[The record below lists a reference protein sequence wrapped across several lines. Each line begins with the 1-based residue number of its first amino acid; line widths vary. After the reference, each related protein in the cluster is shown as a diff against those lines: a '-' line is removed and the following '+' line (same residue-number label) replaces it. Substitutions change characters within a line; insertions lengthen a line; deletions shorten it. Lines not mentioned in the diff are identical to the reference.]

1 MKNLIPLAVLLVLA
15 GCTSLTPAGQQV
27 RVTENDT
34 VVQGCEYL
42 GSVRASDRLNG
53 GLVGA
58 ATAENNV
65 EKRLQNQA
73 AEKGGDTVLMKV
85 HDAGMSGASARG
97 EVYRCAGKV
106 APSPAPTPR

>member
-1 MKNLIPLAVLLVLA
+1 MKNLLPLAALLALTA
-15 GCTSLTPAGQQV
+15 CTSLTPAGQQV

-34 VVQGCEYL
+34 VVQGCQYL

-58 ATAENNV
+58 STAETNV

-85 HDAGMSGASARG
+85 HDAGTSGASARG
-97 EVYRCAGKV
+97 EVYRCAGKGGS
-106 APSPAPTPR
+106 APQKPSE

>member
-1 MKNLIPLAVLLVLA
+1 MKKLVAIVALVSLA

-58 ATAENNV
+58 STAENNV

-97 EVYRCAGKV
+97 EVYRCAGKGAP
-106 APSPAPTPR
+106 APSPKE